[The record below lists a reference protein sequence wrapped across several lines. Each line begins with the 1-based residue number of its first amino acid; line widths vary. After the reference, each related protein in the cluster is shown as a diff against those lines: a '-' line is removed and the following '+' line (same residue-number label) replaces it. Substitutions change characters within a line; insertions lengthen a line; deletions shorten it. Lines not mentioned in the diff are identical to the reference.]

1 MSALQGLALFVVLMV
16 VFFVLG
22 WWSFEGGRGQ

>member
-1 MSALQGLALFVVLMV
+1 MSVLQGRFLFVVIMA

-22 WWSFEGGRGQ
+22 WWSFEGGRG